1 MPAPRLLSV
10 VVPVFNEE
18 RSLSELAD
26 ALEKVLP
33 ALAGA
38 YEILFV
44 DDGSGDGS
52 LQVLRRLSAS
62 NERIRSFELRK
73 NFGKSTALDVGFRMA
88 RGDVIVTMD
97 ADLQDDPQEIPQLL
111 AKLDEGYDLVVGWKM
126 RREDPW
132 SKRMASRIFN
142 AVTALVSR
150 VRIHDFNCGLKAFR
164 AEVVQNVSMYG
175 ELHRYIP
182 ALAHWKGF
190 KVCEIPV
197 KHHVRKYGRSKYG
210 PERYLRGFFDLL
222 TVAFITK
229 FTGRPLHFFGVI
241 GLMLIVPG
249 SLICAYLLAVKITGG
264 FIALRPLLTLGV
276 LMLILGMVFLSTGL
290 LGEMIVYLFRSRD
303 ARLPGHVVRNTY
315 GREQ

>member
-1 MPAPRLLSV
+1 MPAPHLLSV
-10 VVPVFNEE
+10 VVPVLNEE
-18 RSLSELAD
+18 RSLPALVD

-38 YEILFV
+38 YEILLV
-44 DDGSGDGS
+44 DDGSSDGS
-52 LQVLRRLSAS
+52 LEVLRRLSAA

-73 NFGKSTALDVGFRMA
+73 NFGKSTALEVGFRKV
-88 RGDVIVTMD
+88 RGDVVVTID
-97 ADLQDDPQEIPQLL
+97 ADLQDDPQEIAQLL
-111 AKLDEGYDLVVGWKM
+111 AKLDEGYDLVVGWKV
-126 RREDPW
+126 RREDRW

-150 VRIHDFNCGLKAFR
+150 LRIHDSNCGLKAFR
-164 AEVVQNVSMYG
+164 KEVVQNLRMYG

-197 KHHVRKYGRSKYG
+197 KHHPREYGRSKYG

-222 TVAFITK
+222 TVAFISK
-229 FTGRPLHFFGVI
+229 FIGRPLHFFGVI
-241 GLMLIVPG
+241 GLTLIVPG
-249 SLICAYLLAVKITGG
+249 LLICAYLLAVKITGG

-276 LMLILGMVFLSTGL
+276 LLLILGMVFLSTGL
-290 LGEMIVYLFRSRD
+290 LAEMIVYLFRSRD
-303 ARLPGHVVRNTY
+303 SRLPEHVVRNTY
-315 GREQ
+315 GREP